1 MNYSRCFRYKP
12 VNEDEFA
19 EEIEEEN
26 KRMANLSKTID
37 DELILEN
44 PFTPESMNTTQL

>member
-1 MNYSRCFRYKP
+1 MFRYKP
-12 VNEDEFA
+12 INDKEFP

-26 KRMANLSKTID
+26 KRVLNLSKTID

-44 PFTPESMNTTQL
+44 PFTSENMNTTQL